1 MDFTE
6 LRHLAEQIE
15 TECGKAII
23 GKGEQIRLVLTSLF
37 AGGHVLIDDI
47 PGVGKTTLVKAL
59 SAVLGCGMV
68 RVQFTPDLL
77 PSDIV
82 GMNIYSQKTGEMV
95 FTPGPIM
102 TNILLADEI
111 NRAIPRTQSALL
123 EAMEERQVSVD
134 GVTYPLAPPF
144 MVLATQNPVETE
156 TTFALPAAQL
166 DRFLFKLSMGYPT
179 PREEAAMLRTVGDG
193 AAFADLRPL
202 LSPEEV
208 NRFTREIRQVRL
220 SDPVVAYIV
229 ELVQATREQ
238 PELACG
244 ASPRVSRDLFR
255 ASKAYA
261 ALSGRDYV
269 TPDDV
274 KYLARYVLPHR
285 VLLSHQAALS
295 GLEAAAWWRPYWPRC
310 PAGRPGRSLPMA
322 RTPESAAVDF
332 AESSLFTGRFSI
344 LALAACGVGFSL
356 SGRLPAAIFSLAA
369 AAVAAAAR
377 LWARHVLDGVN
388 AALQAERSCVFP
400 GEPCPLRVTLD
411 NPKWL
416 PLVWLTVRFP
426 LEPGGALRPE
436 HRWETVELPEG
447 GVQKPY
453 YEKNVSF
460 LLGHQRMSYTSRLQ
474 AEHRGLLSFDRIRLL
489 SGDGLCLCVREK
501 EIPLPRPV
509 TLAVFPRLV
518 PVSTRW
524 FLRNSWELETGARG
538 FQDDRTVIRN
548 VRAYQPGDNARS
560 LNFRLMARG
569 QGAMVNIYEKISPR
583 RAAFLLDGA
592 SFAGLPPE
600 DFESALEIL
609 GSLAAQLMEEEV
621 AVSLLISRPAGRLE
635 QFATCRDRLQLPAVL
650 TLLAAADTAVSITA
664 DEILPRLRTL
674 SGAFLICGDVRR
686 LDAGTCALLERH
698 RVPLLAWGEQSHPLL
713 RVLDLNAFRAG
724 GGL

>member
-1 MDFTE
+1 MATEQMFCFQCEQVAKCEACTGGAGVCGKPADVADAQDALTGAMIALARTAREAGVKNDRICDLIVDGLFTCMTNVNFDGQAVTE
-6 LRHLAEQIE
+6 LKDA
-15 TECGKAII
+15 
-23 GKGEQIRLVLTSLF
+23 
-37 AGGHVLIDDI
+37 
-47 PGVGKTTLVKAL
+47 
-59 SAVLGCGMV
+59 V
-68 RVQFTPDLL
+68 RV
-77 PSDIV
+77 
-82 GMNIYSQKTGEMV
+82 
-95 FTPGPIM
+95 
-102 TNILLADEI
+102 
-111 NRAIPRTQSALL
+111 
-123 EAMEERQVSVD
+123 
-134 GVTYPLAPPF
+134 
-144 MVLATQNPVETE
+144 ET
-156 TTFALPAAQL
+156 
-166 DRFLFKLSMGYPT
+166 
-179 PREEAAMLRTVGDG
+179 
-193 AAFADLRPL
+193 
-202 LSPEEV
+202 
-208 NRFTREIRQVRL
+208 
-220 SDPVVAYIV
+220 
-229 ELVQATREQ
+229 
-238 PELACG
+238 
-244 ASPRVSRDLFR
+244 
-255 ASKAYA
+255 
-261 ALSGRDYV
+261 
-269 TPDDV
+269 
-274 KYLARYVLPHR
+274 
-285 VLLSHQAALS
+285 
-295 GLEAAAWWRPYWPRC
+295 
-310 PAGRPGRSLPMA
+310 
-322 RTPESAAVDF
+322 
-332 AESSLFTGRFSI
+332 
-344 LALAACGVGFSL
+344 
-356 SGRLPAAIFSLAA
+356 

-388 AALQAERSCVFP
+388 AALQAERNCVFP

-635 QFATCRDRLQLPAVL
+635 QFAACRDRRQLPAVL